1 MASQQAQGARLRVIV
16 ARTERMLV
24 TVDDVVRF
32 IVVAALLL
40 MTAVLFFNS
49 IGRSVLNV
57 SFVGGPALGRLLVI
71 WLTFLGAYL
80 AVRSGTHITIDVV
93 QRLLPRTV
101 IGKLAILANCCGAA
115 TSAYV
120 ASLSAMF
127 TWTRFAAG
135 QIDPMLE
142 IPSGLFYLPVPIG
155 ACLMTL
161 AFAQAAMQAA
171 IGKASGATP
180 ASPTPTPTS

>member
-1 MASQQAQGARLRVIV
+1 VRGVVLRLEQLLGV
-16 ARTERMLV
+16 
-24 TVDDVVRF
+24 VDRVVRV

-57 SFVGGPALGRLLVI
+57 SFVGGPSLGRLLVV

-80 AVRSGTHITIDVV
+80 AVRSGTHITVDLV
-93 QRLLPRTV
+93 QRSLPQAV
-101 IGKLAILANCCGAA
+101 IDKLAILAGCCGAL
-115 TSAYV
+115 TSAYI
-120 ASLSAMF
+120 AWLSALF

-155 ACLMTL
+155 SCLMTL
-161 AFAQAAMQAA
+161 AFAQAAMKSA
-171 IGKASGATP
+171 IGEDGAGTGERPTVTRAS
-180 ASPTPTPTS
+180 